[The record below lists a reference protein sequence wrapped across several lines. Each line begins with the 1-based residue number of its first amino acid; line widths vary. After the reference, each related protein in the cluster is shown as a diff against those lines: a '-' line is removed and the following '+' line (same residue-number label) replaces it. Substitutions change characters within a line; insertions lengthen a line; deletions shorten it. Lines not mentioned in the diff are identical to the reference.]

1 MLCITQEGMRVV
13 VNPAVVASFFVILS
27 SVSVGVVSG
36 ITAFYLGSES
46 LKTVN
51 SPEENPTQKLG
62 KWETVDLKKYHFQPV
77 AEKTILVKVYNYV
90 QEQRK
95 AAKGEVKTKAKPKEK
110 GK

>member
-1 MLCITQEGMRVV
+1 MKVV
-13 VNPAVVASFFVILS
+13 VNPAVVASFFVILG

-36 ITAFYLGSES
+36 VTAFYLGSES

-77 AEKTILVKVYNYV
+77 EEKTVLVKVYNYV
-90 QEQRK
+90 QEQRRAVKEQARGK
-95 AAKGEVKTKAKPKEK
+95 AKEK
-110 GK
+110 GKDK